1 VTEPTRL
8 AREPLDDL
16 VRGLQW
22 AVIAAAVLAAVGLA
36 LPGQAGI
43 GVAIAAVVVVVGAP
57 LVRVV
62 WLVVAWARSGDTRFV
77 LVGVGL
83 LLVITAGGIVALT
96 S

>member
-16 VRGLQW
+16 VRGLQL

-43 GVAIAAVVVVVGAP
+43 DVAIAAAAVVVGAP

-62 WLVVAWARSGDTRFV
+62 WLVVAWARSGDIRFV
-77 LVGVGL
+77 LIGVVL

>member
-1 VTEPTRL
+1 MTEPTRL

-16 VRGLQW
+16 VRGLQL

-43 GVAIAAVVVVVGAP
+43 DVAIAAAAVVVGAP

-62 WLVVAWARSGDTRFV
+62 WLVVAWARSGDIRFV
-77 LVGVGL
+77 LIGVVL

>member
-1 VTEPTRL
+1 
-8 AREPLDDL
+8 
-16 VRGLQW
+16 
-22 AVIAAAVLAAVGLA
+22 VIAAAVLAAVGLA

-43 GVAIAAVVVVVGAP
+43 DVAIAAAAVVVGAP

-62 WLVVAWARSGDTRFV
+62 WLVVAWARSGDIRFV
-77 LVGVGL
+77 LIGVVL